1 MEFAA
6 YLSVTAVCVW
16 LLYWSVRNSSRKPG
30 TPISGLFTYREGEA
44 ARGRG
49 RPYRKSEPGSQ
60 SRV

>member
-30 TPISGLFTYREGEA
+30 TPITGLFTYREGEA
-44 ARGRG
+44 APESPRA
-49 RPYRKSEPGSQ
+49 SEPSGQ
-60 SRV
+60 WRGLR